1 MGGYALLYIKE
12 KLSASKNIYSRA
24 ELIRSGCRL
33 MIIWIAV
40 YFLLNTINDNDAK
53 GYMVGTGLGHHH

>member
-12 KLSASKNIYSRA
+12 NLSASKNIYSRV

-33 MIIWIAV
+33 MVIWIAV
-40 YFLLNTINDNDAK
+40 YFLLNTIDDNGIK
-53 GYMVGTGLGHHH
+53 GYMVGTGPDHHH